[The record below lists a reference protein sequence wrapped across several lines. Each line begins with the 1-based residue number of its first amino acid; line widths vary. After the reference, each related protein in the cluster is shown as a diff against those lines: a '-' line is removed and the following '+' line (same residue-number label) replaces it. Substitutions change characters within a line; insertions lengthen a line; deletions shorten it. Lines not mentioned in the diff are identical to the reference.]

1 MSRLLIFFGLLLPTY
16 VWSYPQF
23 IGYKYSSCVTC
34 HYNSHG
40 NGPIN
45 DYGRALWAAEIAGRL
60 GSGQTTD
67 EELAEA
73 SGILGK
79 TALPNWVRPGLKMRQ
94 LWVAS
99 NPNSSNSSSREI
111 LMQAEAN
118 LALFFDQNQKY
129 TFVGS
134 MGYVPEPLR
143 LQGRG
148 MDIDTW
154 ISREH
159 YLRVQATE
167 NLLLYAGMTDK
178 VYGIRHANHTAYSRS
193 RTGLAQNDQ
202 AHGVIAHY
210 ITPKWEMTANFFLG
224 NLYQDSPYRQKGI
237 SLLYEYELDENWRVG
252 TSLLSS
258 QNDFVSNLR
267 LGFLSRVGYGNGA
280 ALLFESGL
288 IKDSPTVG
296 DGSRTGY
303 YVYSEAHQRI
313 MRGYHVFVTGQAYKA
328 DLSGDQSDNIT
339 LGFGVLAFPM
349 QRVELRI
356 EAENSQS
363 LSSDPEVQR
372 YFWNVLGQL
381 HISL

>member
-1 MSRLLIFFGLLLPTY
+1 MSRLLFFFGLLLPTQ
-16 VWSYPQF
+16 VWAYPQF
-23 IGYKYSSCVTC
+23 IGYKYSSCITC

-45 DYGRALWAAEIAGRL
+45 DYGRALWAAEIAGRMGAGKRTDDEL
-60 GSGQTTD
+60 GETSGF
-67 EELAEA
+67 
-73 SGILGK
+73 LGK
-79 TALPNWVRPGLKMRQ
+79 RSLPNWVRPGLKLRQ
-94 LWVAS
+94 LWAVS
-99 NPNSSNSSSREI
+99 NPGTDVSSSREI

-118 LALFFDQNQKY
+118 VALLLTEDQKY
-129 TFVGS
+129 AVVGS
-134 MGYVPEPLR
+134 FGYVPEPLR

-148 MDIDTW
+148 LDIDTW

-159 YLRVQATE
+159 YVRVQARE
-167 NLLLYAGMTDK
+167 DLWVYAGMMDK

-202 AHGVIAHY
+202 AHGIVAHY
-210 ITPKWEMTANFFLG
+210 IKPNWELTANAFLG
-224 NLYQDSPYRQKGI
+224 NLYQDSPYRQKGL
-237 SLLYEYELDENWRVG
+237 SVLFEYELEENWRVG

-258 QNDFVSNLR
+258 KNDFVNNLR
-267 LGFLSRVGYGNGA
+267 LGFMSRIGYGNGTA
-280 ALLFESGL
+280 FMFESGV
-288 IKDSPTVG
+288 IKDSPTRG
-296 DGSRTGY
+296 SGSRTGY

-313 MRGYHVFVTGQAYKA
+313 LRGYHVFVTGQAFKA
-328 DLSGDQSDNIT
+328 DLTGDQSDNVT
-339 LGFGVLAFPM
+339 LGFGLLAFPM

-356 EAENSQS
+356 EAENSQT